1 MENREQDDTEYER
14 FDVQEMIN
22 KEISRS
28 LYGSISLMR

>member
-1 MENREQDDTEYER
+1 MENRKQGETEYER

-28 LYGSISLMR
+28 LYGSIYH